1 MLKLSPLQ
9 RWRLARLRA
18 AGRLWWMRLAE
29 LPPPARFAL
38 LLILLVLVASLA
50 GCGTTSAPSS
60 FTPRNPEPPPTTL
73 SERSVPWSQSA
84 AQLLSKWR
92 KQLIGLTASPVP

>member
-1 MLKLSPLQ
+1 
-9 RWRLARLRA
+9 
-18 AGRLWWMRLAE
+18 
-29 LPPPARFAL
+29 L

-84 AQLLSKWR
+84 AQLLLKWR